1 MSDIIDQEPI
11 PSVEQTPEQDNNT
24 QKQPAE
30 FNSVVR
36 GIFIFLLITSAI
48 NCLTKL
54 LTNLGLGNTTLGLI
68 MFVMEAA
75 NCIFL
80 YMMLQRKGWAV
91 LALFGMLLLQIPLN
105 LVLENPDMQ
114 SVYISTFLRIIVFSI
129 LLLIP
134 KNGITG
140 WQVLFEKN
148 DVRGDGVSENDAS
161 NEQMPAGETEE
172 ISEDANQEKH
182 VEVANCPVEDTKV
195 DSPVQDKGPDPEELK
210 SGVVNSVEDHPVEYP
225 DNKGSRVP
233 RWLFAL
239 IPVVLIGL
247 VLGGIMLFKDKSP
260 KKSISL
266 DGPVYYYLE
275 KSSDKSECVIH
286 KDAKCKEGLV
296 YVELASI
303 YSGGYD
309 ESNFCSKCITP
320 KQLRPILDSC
330 RAYEARKEISEHI
343 SKFYEEFNKKY
354 NDFDTEQ
361 EFREWLA
368 NADSS
373 AIDKL
378 YNAFNRKYDNFD
390 GPNGKNEMIAYL
402 GWKCPKK
409 PNADLNSDQL
419 FFHSVDVDEND
430 VIISDADFARNRNN
444 LVKVYS
450 ILKEEKYTDIGKN
463 LDEFASMMSWVTNRK
478 IAYEIM
484 CKDYEMG
491 TFEEFDERFYPAT
504 EEHIS
509 KEKDRRW
516 LYRKLKEGGIP
527 VGDYESF
534 CLLLCY
540 DDDLRNYYDQGIK
553 LGLNL
558 GSYSEYR
565 KYIR

>member
-1 MSDIIDQEPI
+1 MSDTIDQEPI
-11 PSVEQTPEQDNNT
+11 PSVEQAPEQENNT
-24 QKQPAE
+24 PKQPAE
-30 FNSVVR
+30 LNSVVR
-36 GIFIFLLITSAI
+36 GIFIFFLITSAI

-68 MFVMEAA
+68 MFVMEVA
-75 NCIFL
+75 NCVFL

-91 LALFGMLLLQIPLN
+91 LAFFGMLLLQIPLN
-105 LVLENPDMQ
+105 LALGNPDMQ
-114 SVYISTFLRIIVFSI
+114 SVYISTFLRIIVFSV

-148 DVRGDGVSENDAS
+148 NDGGDEVGEDAS
-161 NEQMPAGETEE
+161 IIEQRLAGEAADIPEE
-172 ISEDANQEKH
+172 ASRETPIE
-182 VEVANCPVEDTKV
+182 VENCPMEDTKT
-195 DSPVQDKGPDPEELK
+195 DLPVQDKGPDLEVQK
-210 SGVVNSVEDHPVEYP
+210 MGVENSVEDSPVENA
-225 DNKGSRVP
+225 DNKGNRVP

-247 VLGGIMLFKDKSP
+247 VLGGVLLFKDKSP

-275 KSSDKSECVIH
+275 KSSDKSECIIH

-320 KQLRPILDSC
+320 KQLRPLLDSC
-330 RAYEARKEISEHI
+330 RAFEARKEISEHI
-343 SKFYEEFNKKY
+343 SKFYKEFNKKY

-378 YNAFNRKYDNFD
+378 YNAFSRKYKNFD
-390 GPNGKNEMIAYL
+390 GPNGKSEMIAYL
-402 GWKCPKK
+402 GWRTPKK
-409 PNADLNSDQL
+409 QIDKLNSDKL
-419 FFHSVDVDEND
+419 FFHEVDIDEND
-430 VIISDADFARNRNN
+430 EIISEEDLARNRKN
-444 LVKVYS
+444 LVKIYS
-450 ILKEEKYTDIGKN
+450 ILKEENYTDLGKN
-463 LDEFASMMSWVTNRK
+463 LEEFASMMSLVTNRK
-478 IAYEIM
+478 IAYELM

-504 EEHIS
+504 EEHVN
-509 KEKDRRW
+509 KEKNRRW
-516 LYRKLKEGGIP
+516 LYHHLKDKGVP

-540 DDDLRNYYDQGIK
+540 EDDLRNYYNQGTK
-553 LGLNL
+553 VGLNL
-558 GSYSEYR
+558 GTYILYR
-565 KYIR
+565 KNIR